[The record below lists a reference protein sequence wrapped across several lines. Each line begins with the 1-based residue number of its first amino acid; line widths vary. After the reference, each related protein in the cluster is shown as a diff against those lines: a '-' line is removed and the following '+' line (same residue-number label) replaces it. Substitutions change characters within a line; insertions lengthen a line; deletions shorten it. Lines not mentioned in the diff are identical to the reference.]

1 VDFIITGSPNDE
13 GLSQLIDSLTRH
25 IIEHELYKKDPTV
38 PEAAL
43 GELKMIQDGSFKRD
57 RSK

>member
-1 VDFIITGSPNDE
+1 VDFIITGKPNDE

-38 PEAAL
+38 PEAAETV
-43 GELKMIQDGSFKRD
+43 G
-57 RSK
+57 